1 MQPHPAPSRRTRQPL
16 VYEKLS
22 DPILVTRARDGDAQ
36 ALEALCARHA
46 PKVERLARHLL
57 DDREDARDAAQE
69 SLAKLCVRIR
79 QFRGESQFATWLHR
93 LVVNTCKD
101 VAQRQRARATEPL
114 VDDRRVARDGDPT
127 RAAAMSEL
135 REELCRSLAD
145 LSAEQA
151 QVVVLKDV
159 VGLSFEEISAAS
171 GMPVGTAKCY
181 AHRGRNGLR
190 ARLEA
195 AEVA

>member
-1 MQPHPAPSRRTRQPL
+1 MQPTSRNSSRTSQPL

-93 LVVNTCKD
+93 LVVNTCRD

-114 VDDRRVARDGDPT
+114 RLPDPLLYWSPTAPAADRLPGGAILVTPVGADLAPNSWAPPDRPGASGYLILYSLAHDRVAGSTPF
-127 RAAAMSEL
+127 
-135 REELCRSLAD
+135 SL
-145 LSAEQA
+145 
-151 QVVVLKDV
+151 
-159 VGLSFEEISAAS
+159 
-171 GMPVGTAKCY
+171 P
-181 AHRGRNGLR
+181 R
-190 ARLEA
+190 
-195 AEVA
+195 